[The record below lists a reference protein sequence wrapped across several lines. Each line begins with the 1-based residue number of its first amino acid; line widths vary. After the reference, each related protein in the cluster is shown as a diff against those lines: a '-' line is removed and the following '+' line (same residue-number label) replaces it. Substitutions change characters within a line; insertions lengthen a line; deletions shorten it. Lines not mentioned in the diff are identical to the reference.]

1 MSDKIVELL
10 KEQGFETTEAA
21 IEHLKTLAAVKTA
34 KEEESESLKA
44 VIDAAVDQRLQSL
57 APKPKMKTP
66 ASDAPDAEVNMIKD
80 DVWLL
85 GHVLQK
91 HPKNMDAA
99 TVTRGFVNNG
109 IDVSEAAIRKAMDTA
124 DLSEIVPMDM
134 ARTLMS
140 DIEKLAVVASNFRVM
155 TMPTNPWESPYQSSS
170 MTLYGVDENTADA
183 GDVVGASDADV
194 AKITFTA
201 KKMGARTLWSRELDE
216 DSAIAMLPFIRED
229 FMRIMRDGWER
240 TFITGDETTANTN
253 INQVGTAP
261 TTTAGAKSYWLQAD
275 GMVHHCI
282 ITHTHQAHDIGAAV
296 TAKDIFATRLLLGK
310 YGDALGDVVMLS
322 NRELVYDLLVLD
334 EVLTVDKYGAGATIL
349 TGELGRIAGIP
360 ILLTDGLPLN
370 DDDGKWNDTPADNDN
385 KAFLLVNKQYGAV
398 IGRRGELR
406 MAVGEINKT
415 DQYEGVIYSRYDI
428 QFLRDTALAY
438 GYNIT

>member
-1 MSDKIVELL
+1 
-10 KEQGFETTEAA
+10 
-21 IEHLKTLAAVKTA
+21 
-34 KEEESESLKA
+34 
-44 VIDAAVDQRLQSL
+44 
-57 APKPKMKTP
+57 
-66 ASDAPDAEVNMIKD
+66 
-80 DVWLL
+80 
-85 GHVLQK
+85 
-91 HPKNMDAA
+91 
-99 TVTRGFVNNG
+99 
-109 IDVSEAAIRKAMDTA
+109 MDTA

-296 TAKDIFATRLLLGK
+296 TTKDIFATRLLLGK